1 MCLFQFWFPQCVCP
15 AVGLLSHKAV
25 TQGFLNRSCGQVNC
39 QQPILSP
46 TAVSHFYTTYTWGP
60 SPLSFFPPALPP
72 CIFMYIFIYVYY
84 MVLNSS
90 QLWPLPGF
98 AWCLPLR
105 GWFLSFPQSKIHHI
119 TLLALALHFSHLSP
133 FFITSYCISKS
144 TRWFTLTV
152 KRKLLRLWEVSG
164 SIKQTWKVARNLEFN
179 ATHESS
185 KIR

>member
-1 MCLFQFWFPQCVCP
+1 MYHCFLIHSSADGHLGCFHVLPIINSAVMNIGYMCLFQFWFPQCVCP

-105 GWFLSFPQSKIHHI
+105 G
-119 TLLALALHFSHLSP
+119 
-133 FFITSYCISKS
+133 
-144 TRWFTLTV
+144 
-152 KRKLLRLWEVSG
+152 
-164 SIKQTWKVARNLEFN
+164 
-179 ATHESS
+179 
-185 KIR
+185 